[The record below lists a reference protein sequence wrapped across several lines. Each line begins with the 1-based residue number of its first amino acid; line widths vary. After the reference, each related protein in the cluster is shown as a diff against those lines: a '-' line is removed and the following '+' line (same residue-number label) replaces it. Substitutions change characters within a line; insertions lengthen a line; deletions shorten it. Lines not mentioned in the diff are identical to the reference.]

1 MRRHSI
7 WWPNPFQLL
16 TLCQWIQNSHYQS
29 SFLFQAP
36 ANLSKF
42 LWVSPLGYFQA
53 SQTQHG
59 PDRVH
64 DPYLL
69 IPQAGL
75 FPRVPEPRKQPYP
88 YPSQNPQNTSLLL
101 LHFCHKQFQ
110 TLFSSLPSRSS
121 ICPLLST
128 RAMPTTVHITLFLPE
143 QFQQLHDQTAQCIL
157 APPSTHIPP
166 ITRSVFL

>member
-42 LWVSPLGYFQA
+42 LWVSPFGYFQA

-88 YPSQNPQNTSLLL
+88 YSSQNPQNTSLLL
-101 LHFCHKQFQ
+101 LLFCHNQ
-110 TLFSSLPSRSS
+110 TVSNSVQSTPQSFLNLSPS
-121 ICPLLST
+121 
-128 RAMPTTVHITLFLPE
+128 VHPCY
-143 QFQQLHDQTAQCIL
+143 AQHSPYNLIS
-157 APPSTHIPP
+157 P
-166 ITRSVFL
+166 